1 MPSGR
6 PAQPAAVLQYL
17 IRPRASLCAGL
28 AQLQPRR
35 VPCRRPRPV
44 THVMPGVWVVLI
56 PVAPLPAAV
65 CPGKLR
71 TAEHA
76 GLLTSLGERY
86 SERIIRHLPNPLRR
100 CRLCAW
106 PGGPSVEAAASAA
119 GCGCRTSLRPAGR
132 VALRPRAYPRPAGYR
147 LREQATNP
155 PFGRRKTI
163 PNGGWRCL
171 MIRVRARGRARPA
184 GPSGPA

>member
-17 IRPRASLCAGL
+17 IRPGASLCAGL

-76 GLLTSLGERY
+76 GILTSLGERY

-106 PGGPSVEAAASAA
+106 PGGPSVESAASAA
-119 GCGCRTSLRPAGR
+119 ECGCRPSLRPAGR
-132 VALRPRAYPRPAGYR
+132 VAFRPTAYPRSGGYR
-147 LREQATNP
+147 LGEQATNP
-155 PFGRRKTI
+155 PFGRKRQYRT
-163 PNGGWRCL
+163 GGWRCQ